1 MNKRTV
7 FCEKSGFSKKLLTS
21 VSLLFILIRVGNDK
35 FSTQSNLHS
44 ARFPR
49 GGKEVITMKK
59 KLVVIGYGGMGTWH
73 TQHALKSDV
82 VELAGIYDIKEEKCA
97 LARERGIFA
106 YDSLE
111 AVLNDPKVDLVTV
124 AIPNDSHKEVV
135 IKALEAGKNVICE
148 KPVAMNLAE
157 LDEMIA
163 AADKSGKV
171 FSVHQNRRFDVDFL
185 AMKHLKETG
194 ELGEFINIESRIH
207 GSRGIPSD
215 WRGEKEHGGGMV
227 LDWGVHLIDQI
238 LQIFDEKIENIYC
251 TFDHITNKEVDDG
264 FKLNIYFEGG
274 KSALIEVGTY
284 NFIAMPRFYLR
295 AQKGS
300 AMITDWRENCKV
312 AKCKHWH
319 ESEVIPVQT
328 AAGLTKTM
336 APRDS
341 ITMDEYE
348 LEKPA
353 SDVHDYYRNFCAA
366 IDGKA
371 TQLVTHPQM
380 RRVMKVMEA
389 CFESDKLG
397 QVIPFNE

>member
-1 MNKRTV
+1 
-7 FCEKSGFSKKLLTS
+7 
-21 VSLLFILIRVGNDK
+21 
-35 FSTQSNLHS
+35 
-44 ARFPR
+44 
-49 GGKEVITMKK
+49 MKK
-59 KLVVIGYGGMGTWH
+59 NLVVIGYGGMGTWH

-82 VELAGIYDIKEEKCA
+82 VNLAGIYDIKEEKNA

-111 AVLNDPKVDLVTV
+111 AVLADPKVDMITV
-124 AIPNDSHKEVV
+124 AVPNDSHIDIVLKG
-135 IKALEAGKNVICE
+135 LQAGKHVLSE

-157 LDEMIA
+157 LDEMLA
-163 AADKSGKV
+163 AAEKSGKV

-227 LDWGVHLIDQI
+227 LDWGVHIIDQV
-238 LQIFDEKIENIYC
+238 LQLFDEKIEKLYC
-251 TFDHITNKEVDDG
+251 KLDHITNKEVDDG
-264 FKLNIYFEGG
+264 FKLTIYFEGG
-274 KSALIEVGTY
+274 KSAYIEVGTY
-284 NFIAMPRFYLR
+284 NFISMPRFYLR
-295 AQKGS
+295 AEKGS
-300 AMITDWRENCKV
+300 AVITDWRENCKV
-312 AKCKHWH
+312 AKCKAWH

-341 ITMDEYE
+341 ITLDEYE

-366 IDGKA
+366 IDGTA
-371 TQLVTHPQM
+371 TQMVTHPQM
-380 RRVMKVMEA
+380 RRLMKVMEA
-389 CFESDKLG
+389 CFASDAAG
-397 QVIPFNE
+397 QVIPFVED